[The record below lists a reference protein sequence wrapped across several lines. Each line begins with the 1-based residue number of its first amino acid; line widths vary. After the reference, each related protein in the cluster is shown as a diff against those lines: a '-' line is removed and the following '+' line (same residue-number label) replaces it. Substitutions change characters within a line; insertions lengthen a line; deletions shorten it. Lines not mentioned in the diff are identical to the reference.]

1 MSKYLIFLCWSL
13 SYLKYSIILNL
24 AILSLFPLFQGNKEN
39 DLTALEIK
47 SFIKRDKMPAAPF
60 QLKNNNNN
68 NKKETIPKTGVLK
81 AKEVDSKSTSAATL
95 KRVKTF
101 KRDGQGAATEK
112 RQTHSQVFL
121 GEQAVKDK
129 KIIDVTVAKPLAT
142 VTSKPVPGMYKGKVV
157 QSKIGAIWKTSATV
171 GRAEPRT
178 LTTKA
183 EVQNATKVQSTS
195 VADLPRHAKPAQ
207 TRAKPVLDKP
217 AQLSR
222 PTVTSRPPV
231 GSLSARPST
240 RTVHVKLTSTTCRNS
255 NMVFTKKN
263 AMETSKPSIPGKDK
277 FNRPSVSST
286 LSQYRFTMETA
297 EERRYC
303 SFS

>member
-1 MSKYLIFLCWSL
+1 M
-13 SYLKYSIILNL
+13 
-24 AILSLFPLFQGNKEN
+24 FQGNKEN
-39 DLTALEIK
+39 DLPALEIK

-60 QLKNNNNN
+60 QLKNHNN
-68 NKKETIPKTGVLK
+68 NKEKTISKTGLLK
-81 AKEVDSKSTSAATL
+81 TKGVDSKSTSAATL

-101 KRDGQGAATEK
+101 KRDGQGAAATEK

-121 GEQAVKDK
+121 DEQAAKDK
-129 KIIDVTVAKPLAT
+129 KIIEDTVAKPLAT

-157 QSKIGAIWKTSATV
+157 QSKIGAIWKASATV

-183 EVQNATKVQSTS
+183 EIQNVAKVRSAS
-195 VADLPRHAKPAQ
+195 VADLPRHATQKPAQ
-207 TRAKPVLDKP
+207 TRAKSVLDKP

-222 PTVTSRPPV
+222 PTVTSRPPA

-240 RTVHVKLTSTTCRNS
+240 RTVHAKLTSTTCRNS
-255 NMVFTKKN
+255 NMVFTKKT

-277 FNRPSVSST
+277 VNKPSVSST

-297 EERRYC
+297 EERR
-303 SFS
+303 